1 MINNPFDI
9 TKAVDYTDE
18 EILKF
23 WVDFDGNG
31 FRNIMKPD
39 SAMPIIIKGS
49 KGSGK
54 THIMKYY
61 SYELQKIRSASEKK
75 SLAEYLNQDRF
86 VGVYIRCSGFN
97 AEQFEGKGVP
107 DEMWKMLY
115 AYFWELWVGERIVTL
130 LMDLQRNGVIG
141 NENEGKFVEEALSL
155 FLRQIECDETLEAL
169 RNLFLDLQKEILYEI
184 QNFIFENK
192 DKPQVNIL
200 LAPNSITYGMPN
212 LLTKEIPFFHNK
224 RIMYLV
230 DELENFSESQQEL
243 IQLLLR
249 EKPISCTFRIG
260 TRPYG
265 IRTYKILGGEEE
277 NHEGSEFE
285 LVSLDEELRNNKRYH
300 EYVAEI
306 CKKRIKHAGFD
317 MPESFAL
324 EELIENQTTEDIFKL
339 VYNKKE
345 SQSRTYIN
353 KLQSNLKKYINKYKI
368 QECDADVLVERLYF
382 EEDRIIE
389 RTNVFLMY
397 QCLKD
402 RKKNLLQE
410 IDAICTSA
418 RKYKETKDNQTEH
431 WGYLD
436 KHKQDVID
444 TIAREGNVAIPYN
457 GLKRLI
463 DLSCGTPRTILRM
476 LKTAFNKQY
485 FNTGLIPF
493 EGNRK
498 LTVKAQNEA
507 IEETSDWFFEENR
520 IPSVSEHR
528 PLDAARR
535 IGNYLQSIRFT
546 DLPPQCSINIFSI
559 DVTELSEEARDVF
572 ETLVKYSYIIQ
583 TSRRREKNTD
593 NRGCTYQLNTILL
606 PKWELALAK
615 RGQVDISKTEAEVLL
630 LNKSTSLNFDEL
642 MREKL
647 RQYNYPF
654 GKQESEQQMLPF
666 KF

>member
-107 DEMWKMLY
+107 EEMWKMLY

-130 LMDLQRNGVIG
+130 LMDLQRNGVIS
-141 NENEGKFVEEALSL
+141 NENEGKFVEEALGL

-212 LLTKEIPFFHNK
+212 LLTKEIPFFHDK

-285 LVSLDEELRNNKRYH
+285 MMSLDEELRRNDRY
-300 EYVAEI
+300 EQYVTDI
-306 CKKRIKHAGFD
+306 CTKRIRYGAFD
-317 MPESFAL
+317 KPDTFEL
-324 EELIENQTTEDIFKL
+324 KDLIEEQSVEDLFESI
-339 VYNKKE
+339 YSKKDT
-345 SQSRTYIN
+345 QSRSY
-353 KLQSNLKKYINKYKI
+353 LYRLSDDLKKYISKNQI
-368 QECDADVLVERLYF
+368 QDCNAGELVKRLSF
-382 EEDRIIE
+382 NEDPIIE
-389 RTNVFLMY
+389 RTNVYLMY
-397 QCLKD
+397 RRLKD
-402 RKKNLLQE
+402 VKKDLLVE
-410 IDAICTSA
+410 TEAICHSA
-418 RKYKETKDNQTEH
+418 HQYHSTKDAQTEH
-431 WGYLD
+431 GIFLE
-436 KHKQDVID
+436 KFKQDVID
-444 TIAREGNVAIPYN
+444 TIAREGKVVIPYN

-463 DLSCGTPRTILRM
+463 YLSCGTPRTILRM
-476 LKTAFNKQY
+476 LKSAFNKQY
-485 FNTGLIPF
+485 FNTGKIPF
-493 EGNRK
+493 ERGRQ
-498 LTVKAQNEA
+498 LTIKAQNEA
-507 IEETSDWFFEENR
+507 IEETGDWFFEENR
-520 IPSVSEHR
+520 IPSVSENR
-528 PLDAARR
+528 PSDAARR
-535 IGNYLQSIRFT
+535 IGNYLQSLRFSN
-546 DLPPQCSINIFSI
+546 LPPQCSINIFSI

-583 TSRRREKNTD
+583 TSRRREKNTN
-593 NRGCTYQLNTILL
+593 NRGCTYQLNSILL

-666 KF
+666 